1 MSAAETARARLAEL
15 RDLIAQKFPVC
26 DLKPAGILPTG
37 LPRIDEAEGGLRRGA
52 VTELV
57 GPSSSGSLLIEA
69 LLEVLRREQTF
80 GAMIDSANTFDPQGA
95 LPESLRRLLWVRC
108 TNVTQ
113 AVKAADL
120 LVRDGNLP
128 LILLDL
134 QMTPERELR
143 RIPAST
149 WHRFQRLVEP
159 TNIVF
164 VVLTA
169 QPMVEG
175 AKVRIAARQ
184 RWTLAAMRERRDDLF
199 ARMETEVFSR
209 REFSALPP
217 VERRTA

>member
-1 MSAAETARARLAEL
+1 MSAVAERLTEL
-15 RDLIAQKFPVC
+15 RELLAQKFPVC
-26 DLKPAGILPTG
+26 ELKPAGVLPTG
-37 LPRIDEAEGGLRRGA
+37 LARIDEAEGGLRRGA

-57 GPSSSGSLLIEA
+57 GPTSAGGLLTEA
-69 LLEVLRREQTF
+69 LLAVLRREGLF
-80 GAMIDSANTFDPQGA
+80 GALVDAANTFDPQGT
-95 LPESLRRLLWVRC
+95 ESARLLWVRC
-108 TNVTQ
+108 ANATQ

-134 QMTPERELR
+134 QLTPARELR

-159 TNIVF
+159 TSIAF
-164 VVLTA
+164 VVLAT

-175 AKVRIAARQ
+175 TQVRIAVRQ
-184 RWTLAAMRERRDDLF
+184 RWALAAMRERRRDLLT
-199 ARMETEVFSR
+199 RLELKVFTR

-217 VERRTA
+217 LEQKPA